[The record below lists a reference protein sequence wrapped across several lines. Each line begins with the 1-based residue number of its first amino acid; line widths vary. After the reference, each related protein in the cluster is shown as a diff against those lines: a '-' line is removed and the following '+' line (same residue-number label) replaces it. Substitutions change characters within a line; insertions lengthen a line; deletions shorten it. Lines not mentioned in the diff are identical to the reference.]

1 MRNKPF
7 NTQKVTVMNQWFSLS
22 CDRYGH
28 LMTAV
33 GGSSSKINRSCQIPS
48 AEQITLAPRVA
59 QCAERKSEKPTPN
72 DSLLQTA
79 AQKSPIRRI
88 LVPIDATHVK
98 PADLKPILNVARRFD
113 AEITLLHCYSTPPS
127 FDYAVGASA
136 LVDVTLHRNR
146 VKAQLL
152 RLCRDVQKSFAECRC
167 VFTFG
172 SLPVAILR
180 ASERLQA
187 DLIAVPLSLDFVSD
201 CWTTKEL
208 LEELIRR
215 ADCAVLGV
223 PLAQYK

>member
-1 MRNKPF
+1 
-7 NTQKVTVMNQWFSLS
+7 MNQWFSLT

-33 GGSSSKINRSCQIPS
+33 GGSFSKINRSGEGPKPEQIPP
-48 AEQITLAPRVA
+48 APST
-59 QCAERKSEKPTPN
+59 ERKLEKPTPPE
-72 DSLLQTA
+72 SPLQTA
-79 AQKSPIRRI
+79 AAKPPIQRI

-98 PADLKPILNVARRFD
+98 PADLDPILKVARRFN

-136 LVDVTLHRNR
+136 LADVTLHRNR
-146 VKAQLL
+146 IMAQLL
-152 RLCRDVQKSFAECRC
+152 RLCRDVQKSFAKCRC
-167 VFTFG
+167 LFAFG

-180 ASERLQA
+180 ASERLQS
-187 DLIAVPLSLDFVSD
+187 DLIAVPVSLDWVSH

-208 LEELIRR
+208 VDELVRR

-223 PLAQYK
+223 PLAQGK

>member
-1 MRNKPF
+1 
-7 NTQKVTVMNQWFSLS
+7 MNQWFSLN

-28 LMTAV
+28 LIADV
-33 GGSSSKINRSCQIPS
+33 GRSSSKINSSRQVQSS
-48 AEQITLAPRVA
+48 GQITRAARVA
-59 QCAERKSEKPTPN
+59 QFAESKSEKPTPY
-72 DSLLQTA
+72 DSLLKTA

-98 PADLKPILNVARRFD
+98 PADLKPILKIARRFD
-113 AEITLLHCYSTPPS
+113 AEITLLHCYSTPSS

-146 VKAQLL
+146 VMAQLL
-152 RLCRDVQKSFAECRC
+152 RLCRDVQKSFAKCRC

-180 ASERLQA
+180 ASERLQS

-208 LEELIRR
+208 VEELVRR

-223 PLAQYK
+223 PLAQGK

>member
-1 MRNKPF
+1 
-7 NTQKVTVMNQWFSLS
+7 
-22 CDRYGH
+22 
-28 LMTAV
+28 
-33 GGSSSKINRSCQIPS
+33 
-48 AEQITLAPRVA
+48 
-59 QCAERKSEKPTPN
+59 
-72 DSLLQTA
+72 
-79 AQKSPIRRI
+79 
-88 LVPIDATHVK
+88 VK
-98 PADLKPILNVARRFD
+98 PADLKPILDVALRFD

-146 VKAQLL
+146 IMARLL
-152 RLCRDVQKSFAECRC
+152 KLCRDVQKSFAKCRC

-180 ASERLQA
+180 ASERLQS

-208 LEELIRR
+208 VDELVRR

-223 PLAQYK
+223 PLEQGK

>member
-1 MRNKPF
+1 
-7 NTQKVTVMNQWFSLS
+7 MNQSISLN

-28 LMTAV
+28 LITAV
-33 GGSSSKINRSCQIPS
+33 GGSSSKMNRSRQVPS
-48 AEQITLAPRVA
+48 AEQITPAPRIA
-59 QCAERKSEKPTPN
+59 QSAESKSEKPTPY

-98 PADLKPILNVARRFD
+98 LADLKPILKVARRFD
-113 AEITLLHCYSTPPS
+113 AEITLLYCYSTPPS

-146 VKAQLL
+146 VRTQLL
-152 RLCRDVQKSFAECRC
+152 KLCHDVQKSFAKCRC
-167 VFTFG
+167 EFTFG

-180 ASERLQA
+180 ASERLES

-208 LEELIRR
+208 VDELVRR

-223 PLAQYK
+223 PLAEGK

>member
-1 MRNKPF
+1 MRRAQVGETNSERF
-7 NTQKVTVMNQWFSLS
+7 A
-22 CDRYGH
+22 
-28 LMTAV
+28 TADCHAEV
-33 GGSSSKINRSCQIPS
+33 AYPTNPCPNRRDSR
-48 AEQITLAPRVA
+48 ETGRL
-59 QCAERKSEKPTPN
+59 KTYSE
-72 DSLLQTA
+72 
-79 AQKSPIRRI
+79 
-88 LVPIDATHVK
+88 
-98 PADLKPILNVARRFD
+98 VARRFD

-180 ASERLQA
+180 ASERLQS

-208 LEELIRR
+208 LDELIRR